1 MSMSDNKQ
9 TIYYKE
15 YNKDQ
20 NESIIFLHGGGGSH
34 IEWKHVASQPA
45 MASYHL
51 ILVDLPM
58 HSESHDIKPF
68 TLENA
73 ADKVQEV
80 IHNQAHGGKAHVV
93 GFSLGG
99 FVALFLTS
107 RHPDIVLSTLAT
119 GAYPYRGL
127 FKWVMERPTAMWIVG
142 KLQSI
147 PGLTERA
154 FKRQGIDYEEWMTEQ
169 EKNKSPE
176 RDEAMRRELIEFSME
191 DVKAVGDAGVRTCV
205 VAGGK
210 MDQVEAIKE
219 MGVVLRK
226 GGDEKGVMNEA
237 IVVRDA
243 YHPWHLQLPELFA
256 SGVAAWVGNKELP
269 KEFERL

>member
-1 MSMSDNKQ
+1 
-9 TIYYKE
+9 
-15 YNKDQ
+15 
-20 NESIIFLHGGGGSH
+20 
-34 IEWKHVASQPA
+34 
-45 MASYHL
+45 
-51 ILVDLPM
+51 M
-58 HSESHDIKPF
+58 HSESREIKPF
-68 TLENA
+68 TLETA
-73 ADKVQEV
+73 AHKVREV
-80 IHNQAHGGKAHVV
+80 ICNRAHGGKAHVV

-99 FVALFLTS
+99 FVALALAS
-107 RHPDIVLSTLAT
+107 RHPDTVLSTFAT

-154 FKRQGIDYEEWMTEQ
+154 FKKQGIDYEEWMVEQ

-176 RDEAMRRELIEFSME
+176 RDEAMRRELNEFSME
-191 DVKAVGDAGVRTCV
+191 DVRVVGDSGVRTCV

-219 MGVVLRK
+219 MGVVLREAGK
-226 GGDEKGVMNEA
+226 NKGVQNEA
-237 IVVRDA
+237 FVVRDA

-256 SGVAAWVGNKELP
+256 SGVAAWVGNQELP